1 MDTEG
6 KREMAWE
13 DHFAAMIKSLRREI
27 KEHKAEFPSKE
38 FVRHARAARREML
51 LAFRSLL
58 DDAIER
64 LEKQETPEPKASRIV
79 VE

>member
-1 MDTEG
+1 MEERI
-6 KREMAWE
+6 KREPDWE
-13 DHFAAMIKSLRREI
+13 DHFAAMVKSLRRDFKD
-27 KEHKAEFPSKE
+27 KEMEWSGKE

-64 LEKQETPEPKASRIV
+64 IEKQNATEPKASRIV